1 MARSSTFQ
9 NWRGVS
15 LGLYGLEGQG
25 SQGGRCLLSGPRSL
39 AQLLAF
45 YLECCRWVGLR
56 GLMIRFAN

>member
-15 LGLYGLEGQG
+15 LGLYGLGGAGLEG
-25 SQGGRCLLSGPRSL
+25 RPWRL

-45 YLECCRWVGLR
+45 YLECSRLVGLR
-56 GLMIRFAN
+56 GTMIRFAN